1 VAQLIQGKLRKS
13 DRIFRY
19 GGDEFVVTLP
29 ETGAEGALRVAH
41 RLRRALRSHRFLAA
55 DGLAVTLTASF
66 GVATFPRDGASQEEL
81 IRVADQAMYRV
92 KAKARDGV
100 ASREA

>member
-1 VAQLIQGKLRKS
+1 
-13 DRIFRY
+13 
-19 GGDEFVVTLP
+19 
-29 ETGAEGALRVAH
+29 
-41 RLRRALRSHRFLAA
+41 
-55 DGLAVTLTASF
+55 LAVTLTASF